1 MSFKIVILGD
11 GSAIANRLTQILSDQ
26 PLLFLY
32 VDNMCLADPAK
43 FSLASAWT
51 DFLTQEQ
58 VTIAVNL
65 QFPVTEK
72 ETDVSLPIALALA
85 EGCANINLPVIQLSS
100 FRVFGEAYV
109 DKGWG
114 EVDIPNPSDSF
125 GKSLMKREHG
135 ATLAAKHIVLRL
147 SWLLNAFDQSLLDT
161 TASKLMAG
169 EAHMIVSDHKYGRP
183 VSAAYVANTVFA
195 LIQQILADAQN
206 WGIFNVHS
214 SDLCSEAEFCDYV
227 VRILSAELDQDF
239 CALEVATKGD
249 ERSITQ
255 GSANLQGRRITDSFG
270 IQLPS
275 WRSGFKALVKK
286 WLLEHGV

>member
-26 PLLFLY
+26 PLLFSY
-32 VDNMCLADPAK
+32 VDGMCLSEPAK

-51 DFLTQEQ
+51 DFLVREQ
-58 VTIAVNL
+58 ATIVVNL
-65 QFPVTEK
+65 QFPVTE
-72 ETDVSLPIALALA
+72 EEAEVSLPIALALA
-85 EGCANINLPVIQLSS
+85 QACANINLPVIQLSS
-100 FRVFGEAYV
+100 FRVFGEAYL

-114 EVDIPNPSDSF
+114 EVDAPNPSDSF
-125 GKSLMKREHG
+125 GKLLLRREHG

-147 SWLLNAFDQSLLDT
+147 SWLLNAFDENLLDA
-161 TASKLMAG
+161 TASQLMTG
-169 EAHMIVSDHKYGRP
+169 EAHMIVSDHRYGRP

-195 LIQQILADAQN
+195 LIQQMLSDAQN

-227 VRILSAELDQDF
+227 LRILSAELDQEF
-239 CALEVATKGD
+239 CAPEVASKGD
-249 ERSITQ
+249 KRSITL

-286 WLLEHGV
+286 WLLERSV